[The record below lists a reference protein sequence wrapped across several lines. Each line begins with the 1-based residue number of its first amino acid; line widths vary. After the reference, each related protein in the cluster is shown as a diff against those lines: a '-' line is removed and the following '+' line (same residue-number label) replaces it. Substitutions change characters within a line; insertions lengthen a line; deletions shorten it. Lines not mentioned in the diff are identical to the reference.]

1 MGGVDKMLNL
11 AVCDDNE
18 KDLGF
23 IKTNINKFSIEN
35 NIDFKTNYFK
45 SINSF
50 NSFLSNT
57 ELLGII
63 LIFDVQLGSKNG
75 INEATKLREK
85 YGAKI
90 QSVIFVSSYP
100 DFVFSSFQAHPDAYL
115 CKPIEYNNFNKT
127 LLKTMKNVISGIS
140 EQKNIL
146 IKDALNSDTQVIP
159 ENQIISIQVADS
171 YERLVHIYTS
181 SKTVITHNRLN
192 NLYQKLDKKYFFQLS
207 RSIIINLKWINLVNK
222 DYVKMNGNNESVLSI
237 PKFKKKV
244 LLEKL
249 ENLVLVRMD
258 EID

>member
-1 MGGVDKMLNL
+1 MNYPTNVTRL
-11 AVCDDNE
+11 ALRV
-18 KDLGF
+18 
-23 IKTNINKFSIEN
+23 NINKFSIEN

-50 NSFLSNT
+50 NSFLNNT

-63 LIFDVQLGSKNG
+63 LIFDVQLGSRNG
-75 INEATKLREK
+75 INEATRLREK

-115 CKPIEYNNFNKT
+115 CKPIEYSNFNKT
-127 LLKTMKNVISGIS
+127 LLKIMKNVTSGIS

-146 IKDALNSDTQVIP
+146 IKDALNGDTKIIP

-171 YERLVHIYTS
+171 YDRSVNIYTA
-181 SKTVITHNRLN
+181 SKIVITHDRLN
-192 NLYQKLDKKYFFQLS
+192 NLYQKLDRKYFFQLS
-207 RSIIINLKWINLVNK
+207 RSIIINLKWISSVNK
-222 DYVKMNGNNESVLSI
+222 NYVKMNGNNECALPI
-237 PKFKKKV
+237 PRFKKKP

-249 ENLVLVRMD
+249 DNLVLVRMNEND
-258 EID
+258 

>member
-1 MGGVDKMLNL
+1 MEGVDEMLNL

-100 DFVFSSFQAHPDAYL
+100 DFVFSSFEAHPDAYL
-115 CKPIEYNNFNKT
+115 CKPIEHSNFNKT
-127 LLKTMKNVISGIS
+127 LLKIMKNVTAGIS

-146 IKDALNSDTQVIP
+146 IKDALNGDTKVIP
-159 ENQIISIQVADS
+159 ENQIVSVQIADS
-171 YERLVHIYTS
+171 YDRLVNIYTS
-181 SKTVITHNRLN
+181 SKTVTTHNRLN
-192 NLYQKLDKKYFFQLS
+192 ILYQELDKRYFFQLS
-207 RSIIINLKWINLVNK
+207 RSIIINLKWISSVNK
-222 DYVKMNGNNESVLSI
+222 NYVKMNGNNECVLSI
-237 PKFKKKV
+237 PRFKKKA

-249 ENLVLVRMD
+249 DNLVLIRMD
-258 EID
+258 END